1 MISIGTTGMLLLLL
15 LLVSC
20 QVPIHMRMMM
30 MGSRLGRLLLLLLV
44 MAVWLMLMR
53 MLMGMLPRMMLLLVK
68 VIVQLI
74 EVACVVGAIGE
85 RCSASG
91 LRLLLLMG
99 MDWVSGEG
107 LFDRNGWREVVVH
120 RGEWR
125 LPSSQV
131 DGFFRNGGRN
141 VGVGT

>member
-1 MISIGTTGMLLLLL
+1 MISIGTTGMLLLL

-44 MAVWLMLMR
+44 MAVWRMLMR
-53 MLMGMLPRMMLLLVK
+53 MLMRMLPRMMLLLVK

-91 LRLLLLMG
+91 LRLLLMG

-107 LFDRNGWREVVVH
+107 LFDRNGWREIVVH
-120 RGEWR
+120 RGEGG
-125 LPSSQV
+125 LASSQV
-131 DGFFRNGGRN
+131 DGFFRNGGGN